1 MAITRDQFL
10 TALGVIKH
18 GPQIDALTHKAYVDY
33 ELDVWKNGRGN
44 PHGHPWHTSFHGSK
58 FPGDPMACGR
68 AAIYTLMDVPDAE
81 PAPPMLRATAEMGK
95 AAENQILFRWRRAG
109 LLIAG
114 GGPEADGDPGVQLQF
129 ADDSTWLTG
138 SIDAVLG
145 LPDFRYVLPV
155 DVKSKSKEVIDKM
168 KTGAQGY
175 YPEHYAQVQG
185 YLYLCSKFYDTMNW
199 AELGFQRPV
208 GAIIYYVS
216 RENPRHTHEFYVDI
230 DWEFIN
236 RGIANLETW
245 KKHFIA
251 GTIPERP
258 KEWKWSEDVCK
269 WCKFKKF
276 ACKPD
281 TKQGTINIDASV
293 AIAFAQDLKS
303 DYNIQ
308 DKMKEVHDR
317 WKP

>member
-1 MAITRDQFL
+1 MV
-10 TALGVIKH
+10 ALGVVKY
-18 GPQIDALTHKAYVDY
+18 GPQIDALTHKAYVDA
-33 ELDVWKNGRGN
+33 EMDVWKNGRGN
-44 PHGHPWHTSFHGSK
+44 PHGHPWHTSFHGSR
-58 FPGDPMACGR
+58 FPGNVKSCGR
-68 AAIYTLMDVPDAE
+68 AAIYTLMDIPDAE

-95 AAENQILFRWRRAG
+95 AAENQILYRWRKAG

-114 GGPEADGDPGVQLQF
+114 VGPEKDGDPGEQLQF
-129 ADDSTWLTG
+129 QDEDTWLTG
-138 SIDAVLG
+138 SIDAVMG
-145 LPDFRYVLPV
+145 IPDFKYALPV

-185 YLYLCSKFYDTMNW
+185 YLYLCNKFYDNMPW
-199 AELGFQRPV
+199 KELGFLPPV
-208 GAIIYYVS
+208 GGVIYYVS

-245 KKHFIA
+245 KEHFLA
-251 GTIPERP
+251 GTIPTRD
-258 KEWKWSEDVCK
+258 KSWKWTEDPCK

-281 TKQGTINIDASV
+281 TKEGTINIDQSV
-293 AIAFAQDLKS
+293 AIGFAQRLLPSYD
-303 DYNIQ
+303 IEHTQ
-308 DKMKEVHDR
+308 KEVKDR
-317 WKP
+317 WLKP